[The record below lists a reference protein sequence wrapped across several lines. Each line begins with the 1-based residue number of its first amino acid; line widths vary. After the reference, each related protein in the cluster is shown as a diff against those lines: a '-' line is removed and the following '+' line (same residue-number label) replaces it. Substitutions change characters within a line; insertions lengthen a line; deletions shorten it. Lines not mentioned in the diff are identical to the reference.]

1 MGSEKQKPSKKDK
14 RMKTLKITLA
24 ALAATLMACAFVPQA
39 NAAMINGAITFSG
52 GATYDTMSLATATR
66 VNNFSDVVVQS
77 NEGDFSSVAVGTS
90 VTMGSP
96 WVFSPSTST
105 PGLWSV
111 GGFTYDLTSA
121 TVVFQSSDFLAI
133 TGTGTI
139 SGNGFDATPG
149 VWNFSSQT
157 PSANGIFS
165 FSAGTASQGGVPDS
179 GTTVALLGLGLAGVE
194 LIRRRLLRTA

>member
-1 MGSEKQKPSKKDK
+1 
-14 RMKTLKITLA
+14 MKTLKITLA
-24 ALAATLMACAFVPQA
+24 ALAATLMTCAFVPQA
-39 NAAMINGAITFSG
+39 DAALIDGAITFSG

-77 NEGDFSSVAVGTS
+77 TEGDFSSIAVGTS

-96 WVFSPSTST
+96 WIFSPSTPT
-105 PGLWSV
+105 PGLWTV

-121 TVVFQSSDFLAI
+121 TVVFQSADFLSI

-139 SGNGFDATPG
+139 SGNGFDPTPG
-149 VWNFSSQT
+149 MWNFTSQT

-165 FSAGTASQGGVPDS
+165 FSAGTATQGVPDG
-179 GTTVALLGLGLAGVE
+179 GTTVALLGLGLGAVE